1 MWSSKTL
8 TRKETFYIYIDNVVA
23 VSLYGYSTLE
33 MWLVQLFNYLNSHLW
48 LVTTILNNSATLSNM
63 SKFVETF

>member
-1 MWSSKTL
+1 MWPRKTF
-8 TRKETFYIYIDNVVA
+8 TRKETFYIYIANVVA
-23 VSLYGYSTLE
+23 VSLYGYSTPE

-48 LVTTILNNSATLSNM
+48 LVTTILNNTDTLSNM